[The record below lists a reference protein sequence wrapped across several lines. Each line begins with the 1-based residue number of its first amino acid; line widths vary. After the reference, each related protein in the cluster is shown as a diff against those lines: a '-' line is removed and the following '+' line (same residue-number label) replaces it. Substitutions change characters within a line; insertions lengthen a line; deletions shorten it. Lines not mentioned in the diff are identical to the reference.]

1 MALTRDTIHHYQTPP
16 QNGKNN
22 NRVRGSNLHRSFRA
36 AEARAGKSR
45 RSAFRR
51 TLVLCSAVPF
61 ALPGAA
67 FSQAVEPGAD
77 DEIVVLGTRE
87 QGYRATAATQVGK
100 SDTPIKET
108 PWSVQVVT
116 RELIAD
122 RGITTIGEALRYVP
136 GFSPQV
142 GFGATN
148 DRFYIRGFITPYNL
162 KNGLRRSAYAPDEQL
177 QNIEQVEVLKG
188 SASALYGRFEPGG
201 VVNFVTKRP
210 TDSAFV
216 EAGALYGS
224 FDQVRL
230 TFDASTPL
238 SDTLGIRLNASW
250 DDRGSFRDF
259 GFARDLFIAPVIQ
272 WKPSERT
279 TVTLEGEYAH
289 KRGYFDRGFAND
301 PIFLEAPRERQFG
314 EPDARYTNK
323 GGLGS
328 LFVDHRFS
336 DAISA
341 RVAVGY
347 SSFTKDA
354 FYYAYGFPPISRA
367 DPANPVVNRR
377 PSLAYDRQQDFT
389 SQAELYARFSTGPI
403 QHKALVGVEYGYDHW
418 NFTVRNT
425 PFGQAFPIDFDAPAY
440 GTRPIPVPSLLT
452 SAGKWNSDAVGIYA
466 QDELQLGQLRLLAGL
481 RYDWNTLSADN
492 AVAGTGGE
500 STRRG
505 RVSPRIGLTW
515 TPSTA
520 VSIYGSYAQS
530 FRGQVD
536 VGRLRDGSLP
546 RPLIGES
553 WEAGIKTSLLG
564 GRLTPTLAAFQITR
578 RNVAASDPVDF
589 DYVIQIGRARSRGL
603 EVELP
608 AVINPRWRVIANYTW
623 LEAKVLEDSFATPG
637 ARLVNAPEHAASLWT
652 TYDLVGP
659 LKGASI
665 GVGAQHIGKRAGNT
679 DNSITLPAYTRVDA
693 NLAYSFDAG
702 FGPLRAQLNVLN
714 LFDDFYYDSG
724 GAFIPLYPG
733 APRTVTASLTYR
745 FGAAR

>member
-1 MALTRDTIHHYQTPP
+1 MKQ
-16 QNGKNN
+16 
-22 NRVRGSNLHRSFRA
+22 
-36 AEARAGKSR
+36 ARAGLAR
-45 RSAFRR
+45 RIRSIPM
-51 TLVLCSAVPF
+51 LGAVPLAVLSSG
-61 ALPGAA
+61 ALAQVA
-67 FSQAVEPGAD
+67 EER
-77 DEIVVLGTRE
+77 DEDILVLGTRE
-87 QGYRATAATQVGK
+87 QGYRATTATQVGK

-108 PWSVQVVT
+108 PYSIQVVT

-177 QNIEQVEVLKG
+177 QNVEQVEVLKG

-210 TDSAFV
+210 ADSAFM

-230 TFDASTPL
+230 MLDANAPL
-238 SDTLGIRLNASW
+238 LDTLSVRLNASY

-259 GFARDLFIAPVIQ
+259 GFARDVFVAPVIQ

-301 PIFLEAPRERQFG
+301 PIFLEAPRHRQFG
-314 EPDARYTNK
+314 EPDARYTNE

-377 PSLAYDRQQDFT
+377 PGLAWDRQQDFT

-403 QHKALVGVEYGYDHW
+403 RHKALVGIEYGYDHW
-418 NFTVRNT
+418 DFTVRNT
-425 PFGQAFPIDFDAPAY
+425 PFGMAFPIYFDAPVY
-440 GTRPIPVPSLLT
+440 GARPIPTPTVLT
-452 SAGKWNSDAVGIYA
+452 SAGKWNSDAVAVYA
-466 QDELQLGQLRLLAGL
+466 QDELQLGQFRLLAGL
-481 RYDWNTLSADN
+481 RYDWNTLASEAIG
-492 AVAGTGGE
+492 GTSGDD
-500 STRRG
+500 TKRG
-505 RVSPRIGLTW
+505 RASPRIGLTW
-515 TPSTA
+515 TPSSA

-530 FRGQVD
+530 FRAQVD

-553 WEAGIKTSLLG
+553 WEAGVKTSLLG
-564 GRLTPTLAAFQITR
+564 GRLTPTLALFQITR

-589 DYVIQIGRARSRGL
+589 DYVIQIGRARSRGV

-608 AVINPRWRVIANYTW
+608 AVLSPRWRLIANYTY
-623 LEAKVLEDSFATPG
+623 LDAKVLEDSFATPG
-637 ARLVNAPEHAASLWT
+637 AKLVNAAEHAASLWT
-652 TYDLVGP
+652 TYDLAGP

-665 GVGAQHIGKRAGNT
+665 GLGAQHIGKRAGNT
-679 DNSITLPAYTRVDA
+679 DNSITLPGYTRVDA

-702 FGPLRAQLNVLN
+702 FGPLRAQLNALN